1 MITPTAIGIQPEED
15 TAISDTVSTMTAALQ
30 QVATGEPSNHVEQV
44 GRPQRA
50 KKPPDKLSYKTL
62 GNPS

>member
-1 MITPTAIGIQPEED
+1 MITPTAIGIQPEEG
-15 TAISDTVSTMTAALQ
+15 TAIADIVATMPAPLQ
-30 QVATGEPSNHVEQV
+30 QVATGEPSNHVQQV

-50 KKPPDKLSYKTL
+50 RKPPNKLRYKTL